1 MNRQQYF
8 HWNVVRTYFWSPYT
22 SQYFATVDKEIHCR
36 ERTWFHER
44 LRRGTSVNRFLAT
57 IILKVHLHHHR
68 KASFPH
74 TWLEF
79 IPFPGKKL
87 ILYDNLW
94 LAFHRLSDKQ
104 YLCILQMH
112 FLYNHFFTTTIL
124 TASFFSASSV
134 FNPSPFL
141 SPIKDLQ
148 ECKCLVHE
156 T

>member
-1 MNRQQYF
+1 MLTDPGILRDKQTMNEWRQQYF

-57 IILKVHLHHHR
+57 NILKVHLHHHR

-94 LAFHRLSDKQ
+94 LAFHSYQTNNIFVSYK
-104 YLCILQMH
+104 CISS
-112 FLYNHFFTTTIL
+112 TTI
-124 TASFFSASSV
+124 SS
-134 FNPSPFL
+134 
-141 SPIKDLQ
+141 LQ
-148 ECKCLVHE
+148 QF
-156 T
+156 